1 MQRDDAAVTL
11 RSAPISYAGREM
23 SLLLDD
29 HMQQQQQQSGAVSS
43 CCVHPADLSVPP
55 AWQGRSV
62 AGPKLRLVNMSA
74 FVDFTVP
81 AEMFTANTVR
91 RFLFSCLTLTLWRPL
106 LPCGYSRKASGARP
120 GYCNFWH
127 PGTLTLGAERQS
139 ARMSKITNDCLTR
152 SGSTGCFIA
161 VPIWQQWASKG
172 EVLSRLPLISVST
185 VR

>member
-1 MQRDDAAVTL
+1 MYCIVFQRDDAAVTL
-11 RSAPISYAGREM
+11 RSVPISYAGREM

-29 HMQQQQQQSGAVSS
+29 HMHQQQQSGAVAS

-91 RFLFSCLTLTLWRPL
+91 RFLFSCLTLTL
-106 LPCGYSRKASGARP
+106 
-120 GYCNFWH
+120 
-127 PGTLTLGAERQS
+127 
-139 ARMSKITNDCLTR
+139 
-152 SGSTGCFIA
+152 
-161 VPIWQQWASKG
+161 
-172 EVLSRLPLISVST
+172 
-185 VR
+185 